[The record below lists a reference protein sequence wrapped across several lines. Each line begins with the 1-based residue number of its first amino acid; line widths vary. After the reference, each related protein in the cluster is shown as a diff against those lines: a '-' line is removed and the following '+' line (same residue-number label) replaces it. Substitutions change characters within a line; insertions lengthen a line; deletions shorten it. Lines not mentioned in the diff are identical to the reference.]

1 MAHRVATARARGKR
15 AASANRL
22 GSRWAPPKMAGRVR
36 ARSVATSRSEGA
48 CINERGGVVARQFVR
63 SGTTAVEPLADCLY
77 QGDEEVMQA
86 LATVGALVARADGRI
101 DVVERD
107 ELVNF
112 VDRQLP
118 AISADQIADAFDSVA
133 RQLKNGDSG
142 YIVAQALRPLA
153 DPSLAS
159 VVVRAAERVAAA
171 DLQIH
176 SGELEAIKLIQQ
188 IMITVSGRRAAT
200 SPHAPLAE
208 IIFFFAVL
216 AAASMAIS
224 GAMILPVINEL
235 KPWTGS
241 QKMIVVSP
249 KDNDNYLELFAKGPG
264 RGWYVLGKE
273 REAPPTKT
281 IGSNR
286 ISDPEIGAHDSSPE
300 VARETID
307 GPLDPHIPSPKE

>member
-1 MAHRVATARARGKR
+1 VAHRVATASAEEKR
-15 AASANRL
+15 AAIANGL
-22 GSRWAPPKMAGRVR
+22 GSCSELPKVAAQVR
-36 ARSVATSRSEGA
+36 ARSVATPRSETA
-48 CINERGGVVARQFVR
+48 CINERGGVVARRYVR

-77 QGDEEVMQA
+77 QGDEQVMQA

-118 AISADQIADAFDSVA
+118 TISAHQIADAFDNVA
-133 RQLKNGDSG
+133 RQLEDRDSG
-142 YIVAQALRPLA
+142 YIVAQALGPLA

-176 SGELEAIKLIQQ
+176 SGELEAIKLIRQ
-188 IMITVSGRRAAT
+188 IMIAVSSRRPAT
-200 SPHAPLAE
+200 SPHSALAE
-208 IIFFFAVL
+208 IIFFFAVV
-216 AAASMAIS
+216 AAASIAIS
-224 GAMILPVINEL
+224 AAMILPVMNEL
-235 KPWTGS
+235 TPWTGS

-249 KDNDNYLELFAKGPG
+249 RDNDNYLELFAKGPG
-264 RGWYVLGKE
+264 RGWYVLGKAH
-273 REAPPTKT
+273 EAPPMKPM
-281 IGSNR
+281 GSNR
-286 ISDPEIGAHDSSPE
+286 ISEPEIGAHDSSPE
-300 VARETID
+300 VARETIG